1 MNRSILLTLV
11 GVAIGV
17 CVAVPIGIAA
27 FGNSFNVILPTA
39 IGGGANEIML
49 EVIAKT
55 MGIHPGKNT
64 SKAKG

>member
-1 MNRSILLTLV
+1 MNRSILHTLV

-39 IGGGANEIML
+39 IGGGAIGFF
-49 EVIAKT
+49 IAES
-55 MGIHPGKNT
+55 MRHG
-64 SKAKG
+64 